1 VISANFSNHM
11 PRERRRFVLHPVSLE
26 LASLALLGFVLAVAS
41 LPHTHDSGRPGV
53 YNQEHD
59 LGYLATV
66 NGGGVLPDAPA
77 AAPVVVLLA
86 VAVATLLAAAP
97 VVERRHADFRAPPVR

>member
-1 VISANFSNHM
+1 M
-11 PRERRRFVLHPVSLE
+11 QRGRCRFARHPGPLL

-41 LPHTHDSGRPGV
+41 LPHTHDPVRPGI

-66 NGGGVLPDAPA
+66 NGGGVLPDAA
-77 AAPVVVLLA
+77 TAAPVIVLLA
-86 VAVATLLAAAP
+86 VAAATLVAAAP